1 MLSVKAKGVHQG
13 RRLRRRRHV
22 GHRVREQERGIQRL
36 LPVRAKR
43 VAAGAA
49 GQPGGGGQELPVD
62 VRATVGAWRTRGRGR
77 RRKMTYRAVA
87 EQRDVQR
94 AQRGEQLPN
103 EKVAAS
109 DSYCAGIA
117 TGVSRVGTPGALLA
131 LIPFHG
137 SWGHGLLGQQ
147 GVPGHR
153 VPRADRGRGAQD
165 RRARVLR
172 RRRCPAGHSC
182 GRGAAGCTF
191 YLRVGRRKRHE
202 GRIHMRA

>member
-62 VRATVGAWRTRGRGR
+62 VRAPVGAWRTRGRGR

-94 AQRGEQLPN
+94 AQRGEQLSN
-103 EKVAAS
+103 ENAAAS
-109 DSYCAGIA
+109 NSNCAGTA
-117 TGVSRVGTPGALLA
+117 PGGSRVDAPGDLLA
-131 LIPFHG
+131 MISFHDT
-137 SWGHGLLGQQ
+137 WVHGLLGQQ

-153 VPRADRGRGAQD
+153 VRRADRDRGAQD
-165 RRARVLR
+165 GRARVLR

-191 YLRVGRRKRHE
+191 YLRVVRRKRLE